1 MKSLSKIVL
10 AAGALAFSAFANAAP
25 VLTWDVTSS
34 ATWTNVQ
41 PGSGITVSG
50 GGTKLSWGNVAPSAQ
65 SSLEVTGGGLVSGI
79 NTYFGSGVPP
89 VSNATQTL
97 SLTHTN
103 NVLPGGSI
111 SLTGATLSVAM
122 TVQATNPAGGSL
134 GLGTI
139 GYDIKFVEITNNE
152 PCAAASP
159 SGNFCNDIF
168 VLLDGLLN
176 ESFLYGGQTYYVNAY
191 PLNSSGVLNTLSNS
205 ACAAAGA
212 ANGCIGFTTVEGQP
226 NTLPFGITISTER
239 LQVPEPGSLALVGL
253 ALAGL
258 GYVGRRR
265 RAA

>member
-1 MKSLSKIVL
+1 MKLSKILL
-10 AAGALAFSAFANAAP
+10 AAGALALSAFSHAAP
-25 VLTWDVTSS
+25 VLTWDVTSA

-50 GGTKLSWGNVAPSAQ
+50 GGTKLSWGNVAPNAQ
-65 SSLEVTGGGLVSGI
+65 SSLAVSGGGTVSGI
-79 NTYFGSGVPP
+79 NTYFGSGIPP
-89 VSNATQTL
+89 VSSATQTL

-122 TVQATNPAGGSL
+122 TVKATNPSGGPL
-134 GLGTI
+134 GLQTI
-139 GYDIKFVEITNNE
+139 GYDIKFVETPNQT
-152 PCAAASP
+152 PCAATSP
-159 SGNFCNDIF
+159 PNNPCNDIF
-168 VLLDGLLN
+168 VLMDGLLN
-176 ESFLYGGQTYYVNAY
+176 ESFLYGGQTYYLNAY
-191 PLNSSGVLNTLSNS
+191 PLNASGVLSQLSNS

-226 NTLPFGITISTER
+226 NTLPFGITISTQP

-265 RAA
+265 RGA

>member
-1 MKSLSKIVL
+1 MKSLNKIVL

-25 VLTWDVTSS
+25 VFTWDVTST

-41 PGSGITVSG
+41 PGSGITVSES
-50 GGTKLSWGNVAPSAQ
+50 GTKLSWGNVAPSAQ
-65 SSLEVTGGGLVSGI
+65 SSLKVSGGGTVSGI

-103 NVLPGGSI
+103 NVLPGGST

-139 GYDIKFVEITNNE
+139 GYDIKFVETTNQE

-159 SGNFCNDIF
+159 SGNPCNDIF